1 LTKRAVMPYFVTS
14 GMPRLEINNVILH
27 YEVSGLGPPVI
38 FCHGYSGSHQDW
50 LHQVSALNGD
60 HTVVTFDYR
69 GHGSSAAPAGV
80 DAYSVPLFAADVLA
94 LADTLKIDKF
104 SLAGHSMGGFVA
116 LQVALDFPAR
126 LDSLVLVDTSAGP
139 VDMPDQGDLQSRL
152 AEIARAEGMAAAFEY
167 NAAHNPLALR
177 GYQLFPW
184 HRELARRRLLET
196 SVDGYVYAGRA
207 LAERE
212 DMTPRLGEINVPTL
226 IMVGE
231 ADTPFRRPAE
241 ALARGIPGARLEIIP
256 RAAHSPNE
264 ETAPVFNA
272 LLADFLKTVRRG

>member
-1 LTKRAVMPYFVTS
+1 
-14 GMPRLEINNVILH
+14 MPRLEINNVTLH
-27 YEVSGLGPPVI
+27 YEVSGLGPPI
-38 FCHGYSGSHQDW
+38 LFCHGYSGSHQDW

-60 HTVVTFDYR
+60 YTVVTFDYR
-69 GHGSSAAPAGV
+69 GHGSSDAPTGA

-94 LADTLKIDKF
+94 LADALGIDKF

-116 LQVALDFPAR
+116 LRVALDFPAR
-126 LDSLVLVDTSAGP
+126 LDCLVLVDTSAGP

-177 GYQLFPW
+177 GYRLFPW

-207 LAERE
+207 LADRE
-212 DMTPRLGEINVPTL
+212 DMTPRLAEINVPTL
-226 IMVGE
+226 VVVGE

-241 ALARGIPGARLEIIP
+241 VLATGIPDARLETIP
-256 RAAHSPNE
+256 GAAHSPNE

-272 LLADFLKTVRRG
+272 LLADFLRTVHRS